1 MSHDDVRFLN
11 GAFQK
16 ALVLEH
22 PDPSLDDYLR
32 TLGIEPIR
40 VPKAQT
46 GDREMI
52 LEILRTEQ
60 PDLLYKR
67 SKFIVD
73 EEVLEASSKLAAIML
88 CCIGDD
94 SVDKEA
100 CARHGVLVMNDPM
113 SNARS
118 VVELVFGEMI
128 TLARRVYE
136 SNDETHRHV
145 WGKNNVRRYELKGK
159 TLGVLGLGNIGNQ
172 VAQLGEAFG
181 MEIVFYDDREVA
193 QEVGKALGWELSPT
207 MEDVFRASD
216 FLSVHVSAQNE
227 RGELNRNM
235 LTYEHFALLGEARGD
250 NSPKIFINL
259 GRGFL
264 YETQELVRAVRDGH
278 VRYASVDVFPEEPG
292 SKEDAWE
299 NPYAEVPEIVTTPHI
314 GAATQEA
321 QPRIAKYVANTTRLF
336 NAQGAVRSCVY
347 APKVEIKVDPSRATH
362 VLTVVHSDARGT
374 KKAISDSIFDAG
386 RNNIESS
393 HRDFPTYGFA
403 YDVSAI
409 DGALTEEQVREL
421 IENARRIS
429 GDPTAI
435 RAIRQVALR

>member
-1 MSHDDVRFLN
+1 MSHNEVRFL
-11 GAFQK
+11 GSTFTK

-22 PDPSLDDYLR
+22 PDPSLDDHLR
-32 TLGIEPIR
+32 AQGIEPIR

-52 LEILRTEQ
+52 LELMRREQ

-67 SKFIVD
+67 SKFEVD
-73 EEVLEASSKLAAIML
+73 EQVVRASSKLAAVLL

-94 SVDKEA
+94 SVDKDA

-181 MEIVFYDDREVA
+181 MDIAFYDDREVA
-193 QEVGKALGWELSPT
+193 QEVGKALGWALSGSMEEL
-207 MEDVFRASD
+207 FRSSD
-216 FLSVHVSAQNE
+216 FLSVHVSAQNA
-227 RGELNRNM
+227 RGELNQNM
-235 LTYEHFALLGEARGD
+235 LTYEHFKLMGASRGE
-250 NSPKIFINL
+250 NSPRIFINL

-264 YETQELVRAVRDGH
+264 YDAQQLVRAVRDGH
-278 VRYASVDVFPEEPG
+278 VRYASVDVFPQEPG

-299 NPYAEVPEIVTTPHI
+299 NPYAEVSEIVTTPHI

-321 QPRIAKYVANTTRLF
+321 QPRIAKYVAGTTRLF
-336 NAQGAVRSCVY
+336 GALGTVRSCVY
-347 APKVEIKVDPSRATH
+347 APKVEIGVDPSRATH

-374 KKAISDSIFDAG
+374 KKAISDSIFEAG

-393 HRDFPTYGFA
+393 HRDFPKYGFA

-409 DGALTEEQVREL
+409 DGALTKAQLDEL

-435 RAIRQVALR
+435 RAIRQIALG